1 LTAARRL
8 PSIRRVDTS
17 DPDPGWRARH
27 RTINRALWIGASV
40 ACVLFWVA
48 LALLVL
54 R

>member
-8 PSIRRVDTS
+8 PSIRPVATTETE
-17 DPDPGWRARH
+17 PGWRARH
-27 RTINRALWIGASV
+27 RTLNRALWIGGCV

-48 LALLVL
+48 VALLIL